1 MSKYGMTDSGKRQSF
16 GKGMAIRDTAD
27 DKPRPDLISPF
38 AEERQGHWLR
48 MGAAKYAERNWE
60 NGMPF
65 SRCVAS
71 LKRHVMK
78 YQQGKRDEDHLA
90 AIMFNAMALIHYEEM
105 IERGRLPAE
114 LNDMPNYQ
122 PVVKTKARKPARRHA
137 ERVGGRAVVDSIVYP
152 GLVHL
157 NGCLMAAVDL
167 ETTGTRP
174 GYHEIIQIAVVPLD
188 SDFKPLAD
196 VRPFYTLVKPK
207 HPERESEAAKQK
219 HKIPMSELLLHAP
232 RPTAWPT
239 GCLTGSWP

>member
-1 MSKYGMTDSGKRQSF
+1 MSRYGMTDSGKRQSF

-38 AEERQGHWLR
+38 TEERQGHWLR

-105 IERGRLPAE
+105 IERGALPAE
-114 LNDMPNYQ
+114 LNDMPNYA
-122 PVVKTKARKPARRHA
+122 PVIDPSRLKIRKMR
-137 ERVGGRAVVDSIVYP
+137 
-152 GLVHL
+152 
-157 NGCLMAAVDL
+157 
-167 ETTGTRP
+167 TGAK
-174 GYHEIIQIAVVPLD
+174 E
-188 SDFKPLAD
+188 FKSP
-196 VRPFYTLVKPK
+196 RYK
-207 HPERESEAAKQK
+207 KQRK
-219 HKIPMSELLLHAP
+219 S
-232 RPTAWPT
+232 R
-239 GCLTGSWP
+239 G